1 MDNISST
8 ILSQYA
14 GSPVMTQMINQ
25 WNLALDLSTNEQ
37 LFLKDIWDV
46 STASGIGLDIWGR
59 IVGVSRYLYVP
70 PGSIK
75 YLGFSENTNALPFN
89 NAPFYAGVD
98 ATKTFALD
106 DDIFRQ
112 LIMAKAYCNIST
124 CTVYDINYVLNM
136 LFSSYGD
143 VYCIETDSM
152 KLQIVLDFNME
163 PWQFAIIVQS
173 GVIPI
178 PAGVSLITV
187 DSSGIVINDLVIV
200 V

>member
-14 GSPVMTQMINQ
+14 GSPVMAHIINQ
-25 WNLALDLSTNEQ
+25 WNLALDLSANEQ

-70 PGSIK
+70 GSIK
-75 YLGFSENTNALPFN
+75 YFGFSENTDALPFN

-106 DDIFRQ
+106 DNIFRQ

-136 LFSSYGD
+136 LFSSYGY
-143 VYCIETDSM
+143 VYCVETSPM
-152 KLQIVLDFNME
+152 KLQIVFDFNME
-163 PWQFAIIVQS
+163 PWQLAIIVQS